1 MSKFLPARQ
10 DLPFIIIFDS
20 YALIGSKLKRF
31 PDVFHYAKIFD
42 KVFKHT
48 FTKGKKILK
57 NRKGKFMKLM

>member
-48 FTKGKKILK
+48 FTKGKKI
-57 NRKGKFMKLM
+57 